1 MTNDTTKNHEGHQ
14 HGNEGRAELI
24 AAALVG
30 VFLLAAWI
38 AGLFSSP
45 DWLTDSL
52 HWTAFAIGG
61 ISIGRDVFG
70 SLRQG
75 KFAID
80 SLMLVA
86 AIGAAAIGSVGEAA
100 LLLFLFNLGH
110 SLEHY
115 AMGRAKSA
123 IQALAQLAP
132 RTALV
137 KRGDE
142 EVEIPVEEL
151 EPGMTVIV
159 RPDQRIAADGIVVG
173 GRSSVDQAPVTGES
187 VPVDKAPVAPETP
200 DEEVPAESKVFA
212 GTING
217 SGSLDIRVTHRSD
230 DSTLARVVKMVTE
243 AETRR
248 SPTQV
253 FTDRFQKW
261 FVPIVLIFVVGLMF
275 VFVFTDET
283 FKESFYRA
291 MAVLV
296 ASSPCALAI
305 ATPSAVLSAVARAGR
320 MGVLIKGGEPLESL
334 GAVRAFAFDKTGTLT
349 EGKPRLVQVVPM
361 DGTTDTELL
370 IAAVAL
376 ERKSDHPLARAISR
390 EGLVRLGDEATIPDA
405 TDVESLTGRG
415 LRANLDGVETWIGK
429 PELFNEIPAPAPTS
443 EILKTVDKLEQE
455 GCTTMVLRSGGTY
468 LGALG
473 VMDTPRETAAST
485 LAQLRRLGVEQMVM
499 ISGDNQRVADAV
511 ASAVGIDQARGDL
524 LPEDKVAVIRE
535 LAKAGSVAMVGDGV
549 NDAPAM
555 ANATV
560 GIAMGAAGSDVAL
573 ETADVALMA
582 DDLSKLPFT
591 LGLGRATSRIIRQN
605 LWISLGMVVVLIPLT
620 LTGLG
625 IGPAVALHEG
635 STVVV
640 VFNALRLLRFRGPS
654 S

>member
-1 MTNDTTKNHEGHQ
+1 MTDSIRNHDGHQ

-24 AAALVG
+24 AAVLVG
-30 VFLLAAWI
+30 AVLLVSWVAGFFSTPTWLIDVLRWI
-38 AGLFSSP
+38 
-45 DWLTDSL
+45 
-52 HWTAFAIGG
+52 AFAIGG
-61 ISIGRDVFG
+61 ISIGRDVIG
-70 SLRQG
+70 SLRKG

-80 SLMLVA
+80 FLMFVA
-86 AIGAAAIGSVGEAA
+86 AIGAAAIGSVAEAA

-123 IQALAQLAP
+123 IQALARLAP

-137 KRGDE
+137 KQGDG
-142 EVEIPVEEL
+142 EVELPVEQL

-159 RPDQRIAADGIVVG
+159 RPDQRVAADGIVIAG
-173 GRSSVDQAPVTGES
+173 QSSVDQAPVTGES
-187 VPVDKAPVAPETP
+187 VPADKSPASPDTP
-200 DEEVPAESKVFA
+200 DDKIPAESKVFA

-217 SGSLDIRVTHRSD
+217 SGSLDVRVTRRSD
-230 DSTLARVVKMVTE
+230 DSTLARVVKLVTE

-253 FTDRFQKW
+253 FTDKFQKW
-261 FVPIVLIFVVGLMF
+261 FVPVVLIFVVALMF
-275 VFVFTDET
+275 VCVFTDET
-283 FKESFYRA
+283 FRESFYRA

-320 MGVLIKGGEPLESL
+320 MGVLVKGGEPLENL
-334 GAVRAFAFDKTGTLT
+334 GAVKAFAFDKTGTLT

-361 DGTTDTELL
+361 DGITEAGLLTT
-370 IAAVAL
+370 AVAI
-376 ERKSDHPLARAISR
+376 ESKSDHPLARAVAQ
-390 EGLVRLGDEATIPDA
+390 EGSIRLGDTATLPNV

-415 LRANLDGVETWIGK
+415 IRAKLDGLDTWIGK
-429 PELFNEIPAPAPTS
+429 PDFFTDLPGAAPTP
-443 EILKTVDKLEQE
+443 ELLTAVDKLEQD
-455 GCTTMVLRSGGTY
+455 GCTTMVIRSGEIY
-468 LGALG
+468 LGVLG
-473 VMDTPRETAAST
+473 VMDTPRKTATST
-485 LAQLRRLGVEQMVM
+485 LSQLRQLGVEKVVM

-511 ASAVGIDQARGDL
+511 GSEVGVDQARGGL
-524 LPEDKVAVIRE
+524 LPEDKVDIIRE
-535 LAKAGSVAMVGDGV
+535 LAETGSVAMVGDGV

-573 ETADVALMA
+573 ETADVALMG

-591 LGLGRATSRIIRQN
+591 LGLGRATSSIIRQN
-605 LWISLGMVVVLIPLT
+605 LWISLGMVVLLIPAT

-635 STVVV
+635 STVIV
-640 VFNALRLLRFRGPS
+640 VFNALRLLRFREQS